1 VSAGEERWARVNLAL
16 ACFALDPAALGG
28 IWLRAR
34 VGPVRDRVYKG
45 LETALQGRSL
55 RRLHPGIGDDALFGG
70 VDLAATLAEGHV
82 VRSRGILGAPAVL
95 VMPMAERVKPGLA
108 ARLAAGL
115 DGRQG
120 LSLVALDEGAG
131 PEETLPSALAD
142 RLAIHLDLADQS
154 LSEAPELA
162 LEPEA
167 LAEARALLPRVTVP
181 DAAIAEL
188 AEVAAR
194 LGILSLR
201 APLQALAVARASA
214 ALSGE
219 TEVEAADLTLAV
231 ELVLAPRA
239 TQIPEAPEEEEPPEQ
254 EREQEQDDTDQP
266 DDPETGQDDGESDED
281 ESEVPPAEMLLD
293 AAKAMLPPDL
303 LARLQAGR
311 AARANHAASGT
322 GAAKK
327 GNRRG
332 RPLPSRPGHMGSDTR
347 VDLVATLRAAA
358 PWQPMRRRAADDHA
372 RLHIRMSDIR
382 LRQFE
387 ETSDRAIIFVVDASG
402 SSALAR
408 LGEAKG
414 AIELLLGEA
423 YARRDHVALV
433 AFRGDAAEVLLPP
446 TRSLVQTKRR
456 LAQLPGGGGTPLAAG
471 LRAAL
476 ELALLTQGKGM
487 TPSIAL
493 LTDGRANVDLSGVAN
508 RAQAAEDAT
517 DMARAIRAR
526 GWPGMVIDTGLR
538 PTRGLDALARE
549 MGAPYLPLPRADA
562 RALSAAVD
570 ASLSPA

>member
-1 VSAGEERWARVNLAL
+1 VSIGEERWQRVNLAL
-16 ACFALDPAALGG
+16 ACFALDPPALGG

-34 VGPVRDRVYKG
+34 VGPVRDRVQDG
-45 LETALQGRSL
+45 LNTALQGHIL
-55 RRLHPGIGDDALFGG
+55 RRLHPGVGDDALFGG
-70 VDLAATLAEGHV
+70 VDLSATLAEGRV
-82 VRSRGILGAPAVL
+82 VRTRGILGQPSVL
-95 VMPMAERVKPGLA
+95 VMPMAERVRAGLA
-108 ARLAAGL
+108 ARLAAAL
-115 DGRQG
+115 DGRTG
-120 LSLVALDEGAG
+120 LSLIALDEGAE

-142 RLAIHLDLADQS
+142 RLAIHLDLAEQG
-154 LSEAPELA
+154 LSDAPELA
-162 LEPEA
+162 LDLEA
-167 LAEARALLPRVTVP
+167 LAEARTLLPRVSIP
-181 DAAIAEL
+181 DSAIAEL

-219 TEVEAADLTLAV
+219 DCVESADLLVAV

-239 TQIPEAPEEEEPPEQ
+239 TQIPEAQQDSAPEEEPEQ
-254 EREQEQDDTDQP
+254 PEDQP
-266 DDPETGQDDGESDED
+266 DQEEKSDEED
-281 ESEVPPAEMLLD
+281 DRIDLPPAELLLE

-311 AARANHAASGT
+311 AVRASQSASGT

-327 GNRRG
+327 GNHRG
-332 RPLPSRPGHMGSDTR
+332 RPLPSRAGRPGGDAR

-358 PWQPMRRRAADDHA
+358 PWQPMRRQMTDQHA

-402 SSALAR
+402 SAALAR

-414 AIELLLGEA
+414 AIELLLSEA

-433 AFRGDAAEVLLPP
+433 AFRGEAAEILLPP

-456 LAQLPGGGGTPLAAG
+456 LSQLPGGGGTPLAAG
-471 LRAAL
+471 LKAAL
-476 ELALLTQGKGM
+476 ELALLAQGKGM

-493 LTDGRANVDLSGVAN
+493 LTDGRANVDLSGAAN
-508 RAQAAEDAT
+508 RAQAAEDASA
-517 DMARAIRAR
+517 MARAIRSR
-526 GWPGMVIDTGLR
+526 GWPGLVIDTGVR

-549 MGAPYLPLPRADA
+549 LGMPYLPLPRADA
-562 RALSAAVD
+562 KTLSAAVD
-570 ASLSPA
+570 ASLTPA

>member
-1 VSAGEERWARVNLAL
+1 VSIGEERWQRVNLAL
-16 ACFALDPAALGG
+16 ACFALDPSAMGG

-34 VGPVRDRVYKG
+34 VGPVRDRVQKG
-45 LETALQGRSL
+45 LESSLQDHTL

-70 VDLAATLAEGHV
+70 VDLSATLAEGRV
-82 VRSRGILGAPAVL
+82 VRTRGILGDPAVL

-108 ARLAAGL
+108 ARLAAAL
-115 DGRQG
+115 DGRTG
-120 LSLVALDEGAG
+120 LSLIALDEGAE

-142 RLAIHLDLADQS
+142 RLSIHLDLAEQGLTDS
-154 LSEAPELA
+154 PELA
-162 LEPEA
+162 LDPEA

-181 DAAIAEL
+181 DTAISEL

-219 TEVEAADLTLAV
+219 DRVESPDLMVAV

-239 TQIPEAPEEEEPPEQ
+239 TQIPETP
-254 EREQEQDDTDQP
+254 QD
-266 DDPETGQDDGESDED
+266 SADED
-281 ESEVPPAEMLLD
+281 EPEPEQPDEQPEPEDQPEDRDEEDQVDLPPAEMLLE

-311 AARANHAASGT
+311 AARASQSASGS

-327 GNRRG
+327 GNHRG
-332 RPLPSRPGHMGSDTR
+332 RPLPSRAGRPGGEAR

-358 PWQPMRRRAADDHA
+358 PWQPMRRRLADQHD

-433 AFRGDAAEVLLPP
+433 AFRGDTAEILLPP

-471 LRAAL
+471 LKAAL
-476 ELALLTQGKGM
+476 ELALLAQGKGM
-487 TPSIAL
+487 TPSVAL
-493 LTDGRANVDLSGVAN
+493 LTDGRANVDLSGAAN
-508 RAQAAEDAT
+508 RTQAAEDAT
-517 DMARAIRAR
+517 AMARAIRVR
-526 GWPGMVIDTGLR
+526 GWPGLVIDTGLR

-562 RALSAAVD
+562 KTLSAAVD
-570 ASLSPA
+570 ASLSTA

>member
-1 VSAGEERWARVNLAL
+1 MSAGEERWQRVNLAL

-34 VGPVRDRVYKG
+34 VGPVRDRVQDALY
-45 LETALQGRSL
+45 LALQVLNL
-55 RRLHPGIGDDALFGG
+55 RRIHPGIGDDALFGG
-70 VDLAATLAEGHV
+70 VDLSATLAEGRV
-82 VRSRGILGAPAVL
+82 VRTKGLLGEPAVL

-108 ARLAAGL
+108 ARLAAAL
-115 DGRQG
+115 DARKG
-120 LSLVALDEGAG
+120 LSLIALDEGAE
-131 PEETLPSALAD
+131 PEERLPQALVD
-142 RLAIHLDLADQS
+142 RLAIHLDLGEQGLTES
-154 LSEAPELA
+154 PELSLDA
-162 LEPEA
+162 EA
-167 LAEARALLPRVTVP
+167 LAEARAMLPRVTVP

-194 LGILSLR
+194 LGIGSLR

-219 TEVEAADLTLAV
+219 DCVESADLMLAV

-239 TQIPEAPEEEEPPEQ
+239 TQIPETEQSAPEDNPEPPPEAEDQ
-254 EREQEQDDTDQP
+254 PERETE
-266 DDPETGQDDGESDED
+266 ED
-281 ESEVPPAEMLLD
+281 RIDLPPAEMLLE

-303 LARLQAGR
+303 LARLAAGR
-311 AARANHAASGT
+311 AVRSSPSASGS

-327 GNRRG
+327 GNHRG
-332 RPLPSRPGHMGSDTR
+332 RPLPSRAGRPGGDAR

-358 PWQPMRRRAADDHA
+358 PWQPMRRKLADQHD

-402 SSALAR
+402 SAALAR

-433 AFRGDAAEVLLPP
+433 AFRGDGAEVLLPP

-456 LAQLPGGGGTPLAAG
+456 LSQLPGGGGTPLAAG
-471 LRAAL
+471 LKAAL
-476 ELALLTQGKGM
+476 ELALLAQGKGM
-487 TPSIAL
+487 TPSVAL
-493 LTDGRANVDLSGVAN
+493 LTDGRANVDLSGAAN
-508 RAQAAEDAT
+508 RTQAGDDAT
-517 DMARAIRAR
+517 AMARAIRAR
-526 GWPGMVIDTGLR
+526 GWPGIVIDTGVR

-562 RALSAAVD
+562 RSLSAAVD
-570 ASLSPA
+570 ASLTPA

>member
-16 ACFALDPAALGG
+16 ACFALDPAAMGG

-115 DGRQG
+115 DGQQG
-120 LSLVALDEGAG
+120 LSLIALDEGAG

-142 RLAIHLDLADQS
+142 RLAIHLDLADQG

-162 LEPEA
+162 LDPEA
-167 LAEARALLPRVTVP
+167 LAEARAVLPHVTLP
-181 DAAIAEL
+181 DTAIAEL

-201 APLQALAVARASA
+201 APLHALAVARASA
-214 ALSGE
+214 ALSGV

-239 TQIPEAPEEEEPPEQ
+239 TQIPEMPEDSPDQDEDGDAPDPS
-254 EREQEQDDTDQP
+254 DDTEAS
-266 DDPETGQDDGESDED
+266 DDESKQD
-281 ESEVPPAEMLLD
+281 ESEMPPAEMLLD

-311 AARANHAASGT
+311 AARASLSANGT

-332 RPLPSRPGHMGSDTR
+332 RPLPSRPGHMGSDAR

-358 PWQPMRRRAADDHA
+358 PWQPMRRNAADDHA

-433 AFRGDAAEVLLPP
+433 AFRGDGAEVLLPP

-456 LAQLPGGGGTPLAAG
+456 LAQLPGGGGTPLATG
-471 LRAAL
+471 LRTAL

-517 DMARAIRAR
+517 AMARAIRAR

-549 MGAPYLPLPRADA
+549 MGTPYLPLPRADA

>member
-1 VSAGEERWARVNLAL
+1 MSAGEDRWQRVNLAL
-16 ACFALDPAALGG
+16 ACFALDPSALGG

-34 VGPVRDRVYKG
+34 VGPVRDRVLTG
-45 LETALQGRSL
+45 LEPALQGHTL

-70 VDLAATLAEGHV
+70 VDLSATLAEGRV
-82 VRSRGILGAPAVL
+82 VRTKGILGKPAVL
-95 VMPMAERVKPGLA
+95 IMPMAERVRAGLA
-108 ARLAAGL
+108 ARLAAAL
-115 DGRQG
+115 DGRGG
-120 LSLVALDEGAG
+120 LSLIALDEGAE
-131 PEETLPSALAD
+131 PEESLPSALAD
-142 RLAIHLDLADQS
+142 RLAIHLDLAEQG
-154 LSEAPELA
+154 LSDAPDLA
-162 LEPEA
+162 LDPEG
-167 LAEARALLPRVTVP
+167 LAEARTLLPRVTVP
-181 DAAIAEL
+181 DTAIAEL
-188 AEVAAR
+188 TEVAAR
-194 LGILSLR
+194 LGIQSLR

-219 TEVEAADLTLAV
+219 DCIESADLLLAV

-239 TQIPEAPEEEEPPEQ
+239 TQIPQAQQDSAPDEEP
-254 EREQEQDDTDQP
+254 DQP
-266 DDPETGQDDGESDED
+266 DDPPDEEETPEEEED
-281 ESEVPPAEMLLD
+281 QVNLPPAEMLLE

-303 LARLQAGR
+303 LARLTAGSAVR
-311 AARANHAASGT
+311 ASQSASGT

-327 GNRRG
+327 GNHRG
-332 RPLPSRPGHMGSDTR
+332 RPLPSRPGRPGGDSR

-358 PWQPMRRRAADDHA
+358 PWQPMRRQMAGQHE

-402 SSALAR
+402 SAALAR

-433 AFRGDAAEVLLPP
+433 AFRGDSAEILLPP

-456 LAQLPGGGGTPLAAG
+456 LSQLPGGGGTPLAAG
-471 LRAAL
+471 LKAAL
-476 ELALLTQGKGM
+476 ELAMLAQSKGM

-508 RAQAAEDAT
+508 RGTAADDAT
-517 DMARAIRAR
+517 AMARAIRAR
-526 GWPGMVIDTGLR
+526 GWPGLVIDTGVR
-538 PTRGLDALARE
+538 PTRGLDDLAHA
-549 MGAPYLPLPRADA
+549 MGMPYLPLPRADA

-570 ASLSPA
+570 ASLTPA